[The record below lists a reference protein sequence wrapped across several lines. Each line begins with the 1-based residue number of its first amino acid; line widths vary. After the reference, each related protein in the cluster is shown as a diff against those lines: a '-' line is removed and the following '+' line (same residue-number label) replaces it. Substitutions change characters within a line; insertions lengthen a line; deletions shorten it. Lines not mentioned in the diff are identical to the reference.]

1 MFQLHVGGDLH
12 QQGSIQMSSPQ
23 RKPSRSRRNN
33 NSRDKRNSRSR
44 KYENFS
50 SPSEEA
56 QGELISEEE
65 LAKEAKL
72 REKQQPLLK
81 RIAKAMNKES
91 DDTFKELII
100 NSEPLERRMAFLED
114 GVLQKFEVEKT
125 DQEQMVGAIFKGKIQ
140 NHEPGIKAAFIDIG
154 QPKNAFLHYW
164 DIVQQGLGE
173 DIDALDDDDLPEDD
187 DHYEGHPEALDVP
200 GEDLDEDDR
209 EDLLDVEEID
219 IVDETDLYS
228 DEEDDEDSLENN
240 DSDETSGFEDST
252 EVAKGTSSD
261 SEEKEE
267 GDSKKSDQNS
277 AKSSGRD
284 KSPSS
289 REKPSGKHSDK
300 DKGKDRRRQ
309 SKAKQANKRNSRQQ
323 TPPPDEIIQKH
334 PIGSEIIVQIT
345 KAQIGSKGP
354 RTTTNLAIPG
364 RFMVLMPYSPQS
376 GISRKIEDRE
386 ERKRL
391 KVILTKL
398 EIPKT
403 MGVIIRTAGMG
414 KKLRYFERDLAMLV
428 KMWEEV
434 EEKINKTGSHGLVY
448 REPDIIGRTVR
459 DFLTEDIDRV
469 LIDNK
474 DDFDRIQDEVAKISR
489 SSKGK
494 VSLFKDDIPIF
505 ERFNIERQI
514 EQTFA
519 RCVPLPSGG
528 EIVIEETEA
537 LTAIDV
543 NTGGH
548 RIDSKSGNNFI
559 LDVNLEAAR
568 EVARQ
573 VRLRNIGGLIIVD
586 FIDMK
591 RRGDRNNV
599 FHTMRRYMD
608 QDRARSHVLPI
619 SQLGIL
625 QMTRQRHHESNYS
638 TMFDSCPYCRGRGI
652 VKSSRTTSVEI
663 QRKITSIVRRVRN
676 RENGSELHLRVTLH
690 PQNLERLRTEDESR
704 LVLIENEHGVKL
716 SFRADPAFHVEHFH
730 IVNVDTNEVLH

>member
-1 MFQLHVGGDLH
+1 
-12 QQGSIQMSSPQ
+12 MSRPQ
-23 RKPSRSRRNN
+23 RKPSRQRRNN
-33 NSRDKRNSRSR
+33 NSRDRKPQRNHSQDDYATPPDEV
-44 KYENFS
+44 K
-50 SPSEEA
+50 
-56 QGELISEEE
+56 GELISEED
-65 LAKEAKL
+65 LAREARK

-81 RIAKAMNKES
+81 RIAKAMNKDS
-91 DDTFKELII
+91 DEKFKELII
-100 NSEPLERRMAFLED
+100 NSEPLERRVAYLED

-140 NHEPGIKAAFIDIG
+140 NHEPGIKAAFIDIN

-164 DIVQQGLGE
+164 DIVQQGLG
-173 DIDALDDDDLPEDD
+173 DDVDALEDDDDEDDETSSPRGDADDDGYEDDPDGVLDPEDVDEDPEDD
-187 DHYEGHPEALDVP
+187 EEDEG
-200 GEDLDEDDR
+200 
-209 EDLLDVEEID
+209 EE
-219 IVDETDLYS
+219 DETDESAVSLQ
-228 DEEDDEDSLENN
+228 DEGEA
-240 DSDETSGFEDST
+240 SGNEPD
-252 EVAKGTSSD
+252 
-261 SEEKEE
+261 E
-267 GDSKKSDQNS
+267 GDESEAKDGSGKEAGASK
-277 AKSSGRD
+277 GRD
-284 KSPSS
+284 SKGRGGDKKGRDNKS
-289 REKPSGKHSDK
+289 RERNNGIN
-300 DKGKDRRRQ
+300 
-309 SKAKQANKRNSRQQ
+309 KAKQAKGRKSRQQ
-323 TPPPDEIIQKH
+323 TPPPEEIIKDH

-345 KAQIGSKGP
+345 KAQIGTKGP

-391 KVILTKL
+391 KQILTKL

-403 MGVIIRTAGMG
+403 MGVIIRTAGQG

-428 KMWEEV
+428 QMWAEV
-434 EEKINKTGSHGLVY
+434 DAKIQTTERGLVY
-448 REPDIIGRTVR
+448 KEPDIIGRTVR

-474 DDFDRIQDEVAKISR
+474 DDFDCIAEEVGKISR
-489 SSKGK
+489 QSKSK
-494 VSLFKDDIPIF
+494 ISHFKDDIPIF

-519 RCVPLPSGG
+519 RTVPLPSGG

-548 RIDSKSGNNFI
+548 RIDAKSGNNFI
-559 LDVNLEAAR
+559 LDVNMEAAR

-591 RRGDRNNV
+591 RRQDRNTV
-599 FHTMRRYMD
+599 FHTMRRMMD

-652 VKSSRTTSVEI
+652 VKSSRTVSVEI
-663 QRKITSIVRRVRN
+663 QRRVTAIVRRMRN
-676 RENGSELHLRVTLH
+676 REHNANELHLRVTLH
-690 PQNLERLRTEDESR
+690 PENLERLRTEDEKR
-704 LVLIENEHGVKL
+704 LVIIEQEHGVKL
-716 SFRADPAFHVEHFH
+716 SFRADPNFHLENFN
-730 IVNVDTNEVLH
+730 ITNAETNEVLH

>member
-1 MFQLHVGGDLH
+1 
-12 QQGSIQMSSPQ
+12 MSRPP
-23 RKPSRSRRNN
+23 RKSSRSRRNN
-33 NSRDKRNSRSR
+33 NSRDKKPQR
-44 KYENFS
+44 KHSQDEYSAPPEDIQ
-50 SPSEEA
+50 A
-56 QGELISEEE
+56 ELIPEEE
-65 LAKEAKL
+65 LQKEARK

-81 RIAKAMNKES
+81 RIAKAMNKEA
-91 DDTFKELII
+91 DETFKELII

-140 NHEPGIKAAFIDIG
+140 NHEPGIKAAFIDIN

-173 DIDALDDDDLPEDD
+173 DVDALEDD
-187 DHYEGHPEALDVP
+187 DE
-200 GEDLDEDDR
+200 DEDPNL
-209 EDLLDVEEID
+209 EDDVDDEGFDDDPDGLLDP
-219 IVDETDLYS
+219 VDEAEDAEETEGGAEDS
-228 DEEDDEDSLENN
+228 DDDAEPGDAEAGEPEDSGKDASDSDDDEDAPSEGAQ
-240 DSDETSGFEDST
+240 DSNEG
-252 EVAKGTSSD
+252 GSSD
-261 SEEKEE
+261 SDDKGSGGKESKG
-267 GDSKKSDQNS
+267 GDKKSKDNKDNKGKGGDKQQGRG
-277 AKSSGRD
+277 KKGRGRD
-284 KSPSS
+284 
-289 REKPSGKHSDK
+289 RDRGKN
-300 DKGKDRRRQ
+300 
-309 SKAKQANKRNSRQQ
+309 KAKQANRRKSRQQ
-323 TPPPDEIIQKH
+323 TPPPDEIIKDH
-334 PIGSEIIVQIT
+334 PIGSDIIVQIT
-345 KAQIGSKGP
+345 KAQIGTKGP

-391 KVILTKL
+391 KQILAKL

-403 MGVIIRTAGMG
+403 MGVIIRTAGQG

-428 KMWEEV
+428 QMWEEV
-434 EEKINKTGSHGLVY
+434 DAKIQSTDRGLVY
-448 REPDIIGRTVR
+448 KEPDIIGRTVR

-469 LIDNK
+469 LIDSK
-474 DDFDRIQDEVAKISR
+474 ADFERIQSEVSKISR
-489 SSKGK
+489 QSKSK
-494 VSLFKDDIPIF
+494 VSHFKDDIPIF

-519 RCVPLPSGG
+519 RTVPLPSGG

-548 RIDSKSGNNFI
+548 RIDSNSGKNFI
-559 LDVNLEAAR
+559 LDVNLEAAK

-591 RRGDRNNV
+591 RRSDRNNV

-608 QDRARSHVLPI
+608 NDRARSHVLPI

-652 VKSSRTTSVEI
+652 VKSSRTVSVEI
-663 QRKITSIVRRVRN
+663 QRRITAIVRRVRN
-676 RENGSELHLRVTLH
+676 REHSADELHLRVTLH
-690 PQNLERLRTEDESR
+690 PENLERLRTEDEKR
-704 LVLIENEHGVKL
+704 LVIIEQEHAVKL
-716 SFRADPAFHVEHFH
+716 SFRADPNFHLENFN
-730 IVNVDTNEVLH
+730 ITNAENNEVLH

>member
-1 MFQLHVGGDLH
+1 
-12 QQGSIQMSSPQ
+12 MSKPP
-23 RKPSRSRRNN
+23 RKSTRSRRS
-33 NSRDKRNSRSR
+33 NSRDKNPNRSQ
-44 KYENFS
+44 KHS
-50 SPSEEA
+50 SIATPPAEIQA
-56 QGELISEEE
+56 ELISEEQ
-65 LAKEAKL
+65 LAVEARK

-81 RIAKAMNKES
+81 RIAKAINKES
-91 DDTFKELII
+91 DDAFKELII
-100 NSEPLERRMAFLED
+100 NAEPLERRMAFLED

-125 DQEQMVGAIFKGKIQ
+125 DQKQMVGAIFKGKIQ

-154 QPKNAFLHYW
+154 EPKNAFLHYW
-164 DIVQQGLGE
+164 DIVNQGLG
-173 DIDALDDDDLPEDD
+173 DDVDALE
-187 DHYEGHPEALDVP
+187 
-200 GEDLDEDDR
+200 
-209 EDLLDVEEID
+209 
-219 IVDETDLYS
+219 
-228 DEEDDEDSLENN
+228 EEDDEDLDPEDDTDPVDLEDNIQDELEDVDVDLDDDDDDLESEDSEQDTEGE
-240 DSDETSGFEDST
+240 DSDDDSATAKDEDSSG
-252 EVAKGTSSD
+252 EPKNPKGKGGKKG
-261 SEEKEE
+261 EK
-267 GDSKKSDQNS
+267 N
-277 AKSSGRD
+277 
-284 KSPSS
+284 
-289 REKPSGKHSDK
+289 SDK
-300 DKGKDRRRQ
+300 QQGRGRNRRGKSRQKQTNRRR
-309 SKAKQANKRNSRQQ
+309 SRQE
-323 TPPPDEIIQKH
+323 TPPPEEIIEKH
-334 PIGSEIIVQIT
+334 PIGTDIVVQIT
-345 KAQIGSKGP
+345 KAQIGTKGP

-391 KVILTKL
+391 KQILTKL
-398 EIPKT
+398 DIPKT
-403 MGVIIRTAGMG
+403 MGVIIRTAGQG
-414 KKLRYFERDLAMLV
+414 KKLRYFERDVAMLV
-428 KMWEEV
+428 EMWKEV
-434 EEKINKTGSHGLVY
+434 DEKIKDPKHHGLVY
-448 REPDIIGRTVR
+448 IEPDIIGRTVR

-469 LIDNK
+469 LIDSEEDCN
-474 DDFDRIQDEVAKISR
+474 RIQKGVSKISR
-489 SSKGK
+489 QSKGK

-548 RIDSKSGNNFI
+548 RIDSSSGKNFI
-559 LDVNLEAAR
+559 LDVNLEAAK

-652 VKSSRTTSVEI
+652 VKSSRTVSVEI
-663 QRKITSIVRRVRN
+663 QRRITAIVRRVRN
-676 RENGSELHLRVTLH
+676 REHSQDELHLRVTLH
-690 PQNLERLRTEDESR
+690 PENLERLRTEDESR
-704 LVLIENEHGVKL
+704 LVLIEQEHGVKL
-716 SFRADPAFHVEHFH
+716 SFRADPGYHLENFTIFNA
-730 IVNVDTNEVLH
+730 DTNEELS

>member
-1 MFQLHVGGDLH
+1 MRQLLVERDLH
-12 QQGSIQMSSPQ
+12 QSGPIQMSSPQ
-23 RKPSRSRRNN
+23 RKTSRSRKNN
-33 NSRDKRNSRSR
+33 NSRDRKSSRP
-44 KYENFS
+44 KKKEDFS
-50 SPSEEA
+50 SPPEEVRA
-56 QGELISEEE
+56 ELIPEDE
-65 LAKEAKL
+65 LAKEAKR

-81 RIAKAMNKES
+81 RIAKAMNKEA

-173 DIDALDDDDLPEDD
+173 DIDALEDD
-187 DHYEGHPEALDVP
+187 DIPGDDIEDEDDEHYEGHPENLKEP
-200 GEDLDEDDR
+200 GEDLDEEDRADLADVDD
-209 EDLLDVEEID
+209 DLEVEEED
-219 IVDETDLYS
+219 QDAE
-228 DEEDDEDSLENN
+228 EEDEASAKDDSNAEV
-240 DSDETSGFEDST
+240 DSDNSDKSNAGDDDKISGQ
-252 EVAKGTSSD
+252 
-261 SEEKEE
+261 
-267 GDSKKSDQNS
+267 DSKDTKSPKGKGKEGKSGKGKGKSDDKNQG
-277 AKSSGRD
+277 KGRN
-284 KSPSS
+284 KN
-289 REKPSGKHSDK
+289 
-300 DKGKDRRRQ
+300 RRRQ
-309 SKAKQANKRNSRQQ
+309 NKAKQSNRRKSRQQ
-323 TPPPDEIIQKH
+323 TPPPDEIIANH
-334 PIGSEIIVQIT
+334 PIGSDIIVQIT
-345 KAQIGSKGP
+345 KAQIGTKGP

-391 KVILTKL
+391 KVILGKL
-398 EIPKT
+398 DIPKT

-428 KMWEEV
+428 KMWEGV
-434 EEKINKTGSHGLVY
+434 EEKISNTGAHGLVY

-474 DDFDRIQDEVAKISR
+474 EDFDNIQTEVAKISR

-548 RIDSKSGNNFI
+548 RIDSSSGKNFI

-638 TMFDSCPYCRGRGI
+638 TMFEACPYCRGRGI
-652 VKSSRTTSVEI
+652 VKSSRTVSVEI
-663 QRKITSIVRRVRN
+663 QRKVTSIVRRMRN
-676 RENGSELHLRVTLH
+676 HEDNQELHLRVTLH
-690 PQNLERLRTEDESR
+690 PENLERLRTEDESR
-704 LVLIENEHGVKL
+704 LVLIEKEHGVKL
-716 SFRADPAFHVEHFH
+716 SFRADPGFHLENFN
-730 IVNVDTNEVLH
+730 IVNAETNEELH

>member
-1 MFQLHVGGDLH
+1 
-12 QQGSIQMSSPQ
+12 MSRPP
-23 RKPSRSRRNN
+23 RKSSRSRRNN
-33 NSRDKRNSRSR
+33 NSRDKKPQR
-44 KYENFS
+44 KHSQDEYSAPPEDIQ
-50 SPSEEA
+50 A
-56 QGELISEEE
+56 ELIPEED
-65 LAKEAKL
+65 LQREARK

-81 RIAKAMNKES
+81 RIAKAMNKEA
-91 DDTFKELII
+91 DETFKELII

-140 NHEPGIKAAFIDIG
+140 NHEPGIKAAFIDIN

-173 DIDALDDDDLPEDD
+173 DVDALEHEDEDEDPNLEDDADDEDFDDDPDGLLDPVDEADD
-187 DHYEGHPEALDVP
+187 QDEP
-200 GEDLDEDDR
+200 GEDNEDSEAD
-209 EDLLDVEEID
+209 
-219 IVDETDLYS
+219 TDDGS
-228 DEEDDEDSLENN
+228 PESDDEGDGKKVAE
-240 DSDETSGFEDST
+240 ETAG
-252 EVAKGTSSD
+252 SD
-261 SEEKEE
+261 SEEEE
-267 GDSKKSDQNS
+267 SAQDPAKAGSGGGVEQEGGDKGRKGNDKRSKGN
-277 AKSSGRD
+277 
-284 KSPSS
+284 
-289 REKPSGKHSDK
+289 K
-300 DKGKDRRRQ
+300 DKGDEKQGRGRDRGKN
-309 SKAKQANKRNSRQQ
+309 KAKQANRRKSRQQ
-323 TPPPDEIIQKH
+323 TPPPDEIIKEH
-334 PIGSEIIVQIT
+334 PIGSDIIVQIT
-345 KAQIGSKGP
+345 KAQIGTKGP

-391 KVILTKL
+391 KQILAKL

-403 MGVIIRTAGMG
+403 MGVIIRTAGQG

-428 KMWEEV
+428 QMWEEV
-434 EEKINKTGSHGLVY
+434 DAKIQSTDRGPVY
-448 REPDIIGRTVR
+448 KEPDIIGRTVR

-469 LIDNK
+469 LIDSAA
-474 DDFDRIQDEVAKISR
+474 DFERIQTEVAKISR
-489 SSKGK
+489 QSKSK
-494 VSLFKDDIPIF
+494 VSQFKDDIPIF

-519 RCVPLPSGG
+519 RTVPLPSGG

-548 RIDSKSGNNFI
+548 RIDSNSGKNFI
-559 LDVNLEAAR
+559 LDVNLEAAK

-591 RRGDRNNV
+591 RRSDRNNV
-599 FHTMRRYMD
+599 FHTMRRFMD
-608 QDRARSHVLPI
+608 NDRARSHVLPI

-652 VKSSRTTSVEI
+652 VKSSRTVSVEI
-663 QRKITSIVRRVRN
+663 QRRITAIVRRVRN
-676 RENGSELHLRVTLH
+676 REHSSEELHLRVSLH
-690 PQNLERLRTEDESR
+690 PENLERLRTEDEKR
-704 LVLIENEHGVKL
+704 LVIIEQEHAVKL
-716 SFRADPAFHVEHFH
+716 SFRADPNFHLENFN
-730 IVNVDTNEVLH
+730 ITNAETDEVLH